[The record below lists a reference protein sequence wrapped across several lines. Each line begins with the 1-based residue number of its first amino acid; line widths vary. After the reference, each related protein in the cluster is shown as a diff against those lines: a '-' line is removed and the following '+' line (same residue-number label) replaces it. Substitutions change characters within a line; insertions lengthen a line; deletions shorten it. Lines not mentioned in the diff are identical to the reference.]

1 MRIGEK
7 GQVTIPIE
15 HRKALGLHGGSEVE
29 FERRNKELVLRK
41 TGSGERGS
49 LLVERL
55 RGTSRSGMTTDELL
69 ALTRS

>member
-1 MRIGEK
+1 MRVGQK

-15 HRKALGLHGGSEVE
+15 FRLALGLHAGSEVQ
-29 FERRNKELVLRK
+29 FERRDGELVLRK
-41 TGSGERGS
+41 SGGGRGAQV
-49 LLVERL
+49 VERL

>member
-1 MRIGEK
+1 LRVGEK

-15 HRKALGLHGGSEVE
+15 LRVALGLHAGSEVQ
-29 FERRNKELVLRK
+29 FERRDEELVLRK
-41 TGSGERGS
+41 SGGDRGKG
-49 LLVERL
+49 LVERL